1 MPFLSRLPGLKI
13 FLVNAD
19 VFSALRKES
28 YNPGG
33 GADLRRSRS
42 GAAAGRAGAAIGRS
56 AAASPQVRAA
66 PWVIALFRRAEPLLC
81 ELSLQIFYTMI

>member
-33 GADLRRSRS
+33 GADARPQAGPERPAAAPLRLRR
-42 GAAAGRAGAAIGRS
+42 RS
-56 AAASPQVRAA
+56 APPPGIQ
-66 PWVIALFRRAEPLLC
+66 
-81 ELSLQIFYTMI
+81 LSFAGLNRSFVSFLYKYFIQ

>member
-33 GADLRRSRS
+33 RRGRP
-42 GAAAGRAGAAIGRS
+42 AAGRAGAACGRS

-66 PWVIALFRRAEPLLC
+66 PRDTALFCRAEPLLC